1 VRRLDALHVYYGI
14 EFFEDIARHAA
25 FTVWAVYLVRDV
37 DLNPLELVLLGTVGE
52 ITYFLSEVPTGVI
65 ADAYS
70 RRLSVILGL
79 FLNGISAI
87 VVGLSHDYAFILVGS
102 MVWGVGSALMSG
114 AYEAWITDEHGVE
127 GIARVFLRG
136 AQFAYSGAILGAILG
151 VAVATQDLG
160 AALVFGGLVW
170 IATGIAC
177 AFVMPEHGFR
187 RKPADERLSPARELQ
202 RNAVVGARLIRGHH
216 VLLLIVGI
224 TFFAGAASEGL
235 DRLWEAHLIR
245 DVGLPELW
253 GLDPVVWFGV
263 FNVAGLAAGI
273 VITSMLIPRFAR
285 AGDGELAGALLL
297 LTAIL
302 SVGMVVFG
310 LATGFAL
317 AAGAYLV
324 ARLAR
329 RINEPLYAAWLNRN
343 IEDSSVRATVNSL
356 VGQSDAIGEIAGG
369 PAIGIVGTL
378 SGMRAALVASGLLL
392 TPAIALYTRALR
404 HGGREPEL
412 EEAEAPA

>member
-1 VRRLDALHVYYGI
+1 MRRLDALKVYYGI
-14 EFFEDIARHAA
+14 EFFGDIGRHAA

-37 DLNPLELVLLGTVGE
+37 GLNPLELVLLGTVGE
-52 ITYFLSEVPTGVI
+52 ISYFLLEVPTGVI
-65 ADAYS
+65 ADSYS
-70 RRLSVILGL
+70 RRASVILGL
-79 FLNGISAI
+79 LVSGVSAI
-87 VVGLSHDYAFILVGS
+87 VVGVTHEYAVILAAS
-102 MVWGVGSALMSG
+102 ALWGLGSALMSG
-114 AYEAWITDEHGVE
+114 AYEAWVTDEHGLD
-127 GIARVFLRG
+127 GITGVFLRG
-136 AQFAYSGAILGAILG
+136 AQYAYSGAIVGAILG
-151 VAVATQDLG
+151 VAVATQHLG
-160 AALVFGGLVW
+160 AALVFGGAVT
-170 IATGIAC
+170 IATGVAC
-177 AFVMPEHGFR
+177 LFVMPEEGFR
-187 RKPADERLSPARELQ
+187 RRPAAERLSAVRELR
-202 RNAVVGARLIRGHH
+202 RNAVVGARLIREHH

-253 GLDPVVWFGV
+253 GLDPVVWFGI
-263 FNVAGLAAGI
+263 FNVVGLAAGI
-273 VITSMLIPRFAR
+273 VITSMLVPRLAN
-285 AGDGELAGALLL
+285 AGDGELAVTLLA

-302 SVGMVVFG
+302 STGMVVFG
-310 LATGFAL
+310 LAAGFAL

-369 PAIGIVGTL
+369 PAIGVVGTL

-392 TPAIALYTRALR
+392 TPAIALYGRALR

-412 EEAEAPA
+412 EEAKAAA

>member
-37 DLNPLELVLLGTVGE
+37 GLNPLELVLLGTVGE

>member
-37 DLNPLELVLLGTVGE
+37 GLNPLELVLLGTVGE

-114 AYEAWITDEHGVE
+114 AYEAWITDEYGVE